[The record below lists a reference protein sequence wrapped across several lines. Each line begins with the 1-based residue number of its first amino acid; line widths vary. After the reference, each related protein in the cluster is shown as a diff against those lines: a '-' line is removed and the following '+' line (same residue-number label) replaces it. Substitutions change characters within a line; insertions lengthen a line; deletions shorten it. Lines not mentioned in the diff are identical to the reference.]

1 MKYDHILIRYGELAL
16 KGKNRVAFEK
26 QLLANIRQVL
36 KPIPGLKVK
45 RTFGRIVVELYE
57 VEPTPVMKLLKN
69 IFGIHSFSLAIRVDN
84 ELAEMQKA
92 ALKAVED
99 SEGTVR
105 TFKIITRR
113 AYKPFPIDSQTLNHK
128 IGGFVLANTN
138 DITVDVHQPDAT
150 IRVEVRETATYITT
164 DAFKGAGGL
173 PAGTSGKMLLMLS
186 GGIDSP
192 VAGYL
197 AMKRGAD
204 LEAIHFHSPPYTS
217 ERAKEKVIDLVR
229 KLNEFGGQI
238 KLHIVPFTNI
248 QTHIRDEAP
257 SNFQMTIMRRMMM
270 RISAKLAED
279 RGLLGIATGDSL
291 GQVASQTLHSIHTIN
306 EVTNYPVI
314 RPLITMDKLEVIDL
328 AKKIGTY
335 ETSILPYEDCCTIF
349 LPSDSKTKPSRK
361 HANKF
366 EQYIEVDHYLNEAI
380 AGIETLDLTNM
391 TEVEKSI
398 EDLF

>member
-1 MKYDHILIRYGELAL
+1 M
-16 KGKNRVAFEK
+16 
-26 QLLANIRQVL
+26 
-36 KPIPGLKVK
+36 
-45 RTFGRIVVELYE
+45 
-57 VEPTPVMKLLKN
+57 
-69 IFGIHSFSLAIRVDN
+69 
-84 ELAEMQKA
+84 
-92 ALKAVED
+92 
-99 SEGTVR
+99 
-105 TFKIITRR
+105 
-113 AYKPFPIDSQTLNHK
+113 
-128 IGGFVLANTN
+128 
-138 DITVDVHQPDAT
+138 
-150 IRVEVRETATYITT
+150 
-164 DAFKGAGGL
+164 
-173 PAGTSGKMLLMLS
+173 
-186 GGIDSP
+186 
-192 VAGYL
+192 
-197 AMKRGAD
+197 
-204 LEAIHFHSPPYTS
+204 
-217 ERAKEKVIDLVR
+217 
-229 KLNEFGGQI
+229 
-238 KLHIVPFTNI
+238 PFTDI